1 MEEMQN
7 YALLIDAD
15 NVSAKYVKIIFD
27 ELSSYGTVSIRRIYG
42 NWAKNYDWNESVL
55 LEYSIQPIHQFDYTK
70 GKNATD
76 MLMVIDAMD
85 LLYSGNVD
93 GFCIVTS
100 DSDFTKLAMRLRED
114 RMYVIGMGESK
125 TPAALVKAC
134 DRFVHLDLIAE
145 EESKHTLPVKPKNEI
160 AVTSVEQIEEE
171 ISLGAVTSVEQIEE
185 EIINYINSSET
196 EEAIS
201 LSNVGSRLKQKF
213 TDFDV
218 RNYGYSKLSVFIR
231 EKCGRLKLEDQKGGY
246 CVSIDTEIDLELVR
260 REIVEMIEKNG
271 GVIRNLSSICDELR
285 KSNRHFSLKNY
296 GFSRTSSFL
305 RSFPELVVS
314 ENTVRLKKAKTSAKP
329 KSSQK
334 SKSKGKA

>member
-1 MEEMQN
+1 MEEMKN
-7 YALLIDAD
+7 FALLIDAD

-85 LLYSGNVD
+85 ILYSGNVD

-125 TPAALVKAC
+125 TPGALVKAC
-134 DRFVHLDLIAE
+134 DRFVHLDLIAG
-145 EESKHTLPVKPKNEI
+145 EESKHTPSKHKNEI

-171 ISLGAVTSVEQIEE
+171 IIS
-185 EIINYINSSET
+185 YINSNEN

-201 LSNVGSRLKQKF
+201 LSSVGSRLKQKF

-218 RNYGYSKLSVFIR
+218 RNYGYSQLSVFVR
-231 EKCGRLKLEDQKGGY
+231 EKCGRLKLENHKNGY
-246 CVSIDTEIDLELVR
+246 CVTIGTEIDLDQIR
-260 REIVEMIEKNG
+260 REILEMIEKNG
-271 GVIRNLSSICDELR
+271 GVIRNLSVIYDELR
-285 KSNRHFSLKNY
+285 KTNRHFSLKNY

-305 RSFPELVVS
+305 RSFPELEVS
-314 ENTVRLKKAKTSAKP
+314 ENTVCLKKEDGSKR
-329 KSSQK
+329 K
-334 SKSKGKA
+334 SKIRS

>member
-1 MEEMQN
+1 MEEMKN
-7 YALLIDAD
+7 FALLIDAD
-15 NVSAKYVKIIFD
+15 NVSTKYVKIIFD

-42 NWAKNYDWNESVL
+42 NWAKKYDWNESAL
-55 LEYSIQPIHQFDYTK
+55 LEYSIQPIQQFDYTK

-85 LLYSGNVD
+85 ILYSGNVD

-145 EESKHTLPVKPKNEI
+145 EESKHTLPAKQKNE
-160 AVTSVEQIEEE
+160 T
-171 ISLGAVTSVEQIEE
+171 AVTSVEQIEE
-185 EIINYINSSET
+185 EIISYINSNEN

-201 LSNVGSRLKQKF
+201 LSSVGSHLKQKF

-218 RNYGYSKLSVFIR
+218 RNYGYSQLSVFVR
-231 EKCGRLKLEDQKGGY
+231 EKCGRLKLENQKNGY
-246 CVSIDTEIDLELVR
+246 CVMIESEIDLEQVR
-260 REIVEMIEKNG
+260 REILKMIEKNG
-271 GVIRNLSSICDELR
+271 GVIRNLSVIYEELR
-285 KSNRHFSLKNY
+285 KTNRHFSLKNY

-305 RSFPELVVS
+305 RSFPELEVS
-314 ENTVRLKKAKTSAKP
+314 ENTVRLKKENRSK
-329 KSSQK
+329 QK
-334 SKSKGKA
+334 SKAHS

>member
-1 MEEMQN
+1 MDEMKN
-7 YALLIDAD
+7 FALLIDAD
-15 NVSAKYVKIIFD
+15 NVSTKYVKIIFD

-42 NWAKNYDWNESVL
+42 NWAKKYDWNESSL
-55 LEYSIQPIHQFDYTK
+55 LEYSIQPIQQFDYTK

-85 LLYSGNVD
+85 ILYSGNVD

-145 EESKHTLPVKPKNEI
+145 EESKHTPPAKSKNE
-160 AVTSVEQIEEE
+160 T
-171 ISLGAVTSVEQIEE
+171 AVTSVEQIEE
-185 EIINYINSSET
+185 EIISYINSNEN
-196 EEAIS
+196 EESIG
-201 LSNVGSRLKQKF
+201 LSNVGSHLKQKF

-218 RNYGYSKLSVFIR
+218 RNYGYSQLSVFMR
-231 EKCGRLKLEDQKGGY
+231 EKCRRLKLENQKGGY
-246 CVSIDTEIDLELVR
+246 CVTLGTEVDLEKIR
-260 REIVEMIEKNG
+260 QEILKMIEKNG
-271 GVIRNLSSICDELR
+271 GVIQNLSGICDELR
-285 KSNRHFSLKNY
+285 KTNRHFSLKNY

-305 RSFPELVVS
+305 RSFPELAVS
-314 ENTVRLKKAKTSAKP
+314 GNTVRLKKENGSK
-329 KSSQK
+329 QK
-334 SKSKGKA
+334 NKAYS

>member
-1 MEEMQN
+1 MEEMKN
-7 YALLIDAD
+7 YALMIDAD

-145 EESKHTLPVKPKNEI
+145 EESKHTPPAKRKNEI

-171 ISLGAVTSVEQIEE
+171 IIS
-185 EIINYINSSET
+185 YINSSES

-201 LSNVGSRLKQKF
+201 LSSVGSRLKQKF

-218 RNYGYSKLSVFIR
+218 RNYGYSQLSVFIR
-231 EKCGRLKLEDQKGGY
+231 EKCGRLKLENKKNGY
-246 CVSIDTEIDLELVR
+246 CVSIGTEIDLELVR
-260 REIVEMIEKNG
+260 REIVEMIERNG
-271 GVIRNLSSICDELR
+271 GVIRNLSVIYEELR
-285 KSNRHFSLKNY
+285 KANRHFSLKNY

-305 RSFPELVVS
+305 RSFPELDVS
-314 ENTVRLKKAKTSAKP
+314 ENTVCLKKEKPSAKS
-329 KSSQK
+329 KRSSK
-334 SKSKGKA
+334 